1 MSTEKLGGSLKA
13 LGSYLRRKKDREG
26 MELYI
31 NFLKDS
37 IARETEIAEVV
48 KNAK

>member
-1 MSTEKLGGSLKA
+1 MSSEKIGDSLKA
-13 LGSYLRRKKDREG
+13 LGSYLRQKKDIEG

-37 IARETEIAEVV
+37 ISRETEIAEEI